1 MAATATTAPRATH
14 ELPPA
19 MFLFRSPRA
28 SVIWLIV
35 RLWLGWQWLDA
46 GWLKLTGAGYGNWI
60 SHSNG
65 LQGFIAAANASW
77 AHRAQAYGH
86 PEMSYPWFLHIL
98 NDIDKHALLFSRI
111 VTFSELAVGAGL
123 LLGAFTGIAAFGA
136 VALNI
141 IYITSGSAGPNG
153 VFILLG
159 VLLIV
164 AWRVAG
170 DLGADYFILPALGT
184 PWAPGRRFRRRQESP
199 DPAPALAD

>member
-1 MAATATTAPRATH
+1 MAVTATRAPRATH

-65 LQGFIAAANASW
+65 LQGFIASANASW

-86 PEMSYPWFLHIL
+86 PEVSYPWFLHIL
-98 NDIDKHALLFSRI
+98 NDIDQHALLFSRI

-170 DLGADYFILPALGT
+170 YLGADYFILPALGT
-184 PWAPGRRFRRRQESP
+184 PWAPGRLFRRRQASP